1 MKNARR
7 SERPGLDPVV
17 ALTLIFVVLKA
28 MGLISWSWF
37 WVLAPLWITFF
48 LFVSIFSAILVGGR
62 IAKGNGNSPFVGG
75 GVPDAPRVE
84 LMSPLQC
91 NPCKG
96 AAVRWRAGHARPLR
110 HNRNSKREAAH
121 LGSLPFTAYLFGVL
135 LVAFLARKVTY
146 C

>member
-1 MKNARR
+1 LCGSLFCGIIGGKKTIHQHFEVILRMKNARR

-62 IAKGNGNSPFVGG
+62 IAKG
-75 GVPDAPRVE
+75 
-84 LMSPLQC
+84 
-91 NPCKG
+91 K
-96 AAVRWRAGHARPLR
+96 W
-110 HNRNSKREAAH
+110 
-121 LGSLPFTAYLFGVL
+121 
-135 LVAFLARKVTY
+135 
-146 C
+146 